1 MLAAYRLNTGY
12 KLSAAISCSG
22 VIGEQ
27 VPLLGCEHGCRFT
40 IIEDDRSLV
49 IRIKSCLH
57 DKAAEKY
64 FACIMLVSPSVTA
77 Y

>member
-1 MLAAYRLNTGY
+1 MLASCRQALNTGY

-27 VPLLGCEHGCRFT
+27 VPLLGCEHGSRFT
-40 IIEDDRSLV
+40 LEDRSLV
-49 IRIKSCLH
+49 TRIKSCLH
-57 DKAAEKY
+57 DRAAEKY
-64 FACIMLVSPSVTA
+64 VACIMLVSRSVTA